1 MLSDLIKL
9 FNRDVSVLETEVQLF
24 KQEDNLWRTVGTIKN
39 PAGNLCLHLVGNLNT
54 YIGKNI
60 GHTAYVRNRDAEFA
74 LTGIARAE
82 LLQKVQETKKI
93 VDASLAKLSED
104 QLEQLYTEDVLG
116 FKMTNAYFL
125 VHLLAHLSYHVG
137 QINYLRRTLE

>member
-1 MLSDLIKL
+1 
-9 FNRDVSVLETEVQLF
+9 
-24 KQEDNLWRTVGTIKN
+24 
-39 PAGNLCLHLVGNLNT
+39 VGNLNT

-60 GHTAYVRNRDAEFA
+60 GKTGYVRNRDAEFA
-74 LTGIARAE
+74 VKGIDRAE
-82 LLQKVQETKKI
+82 LLHKVQETKEI

-104 QLEQLYTEDVLG
+104 QLEQPYIEDVLG